1 MSLGRLPALPFR
13 FRLWR
18 PSHLALIGGD
28 LLHPAGEPE
37 GSHHDHLAATVGWL
51 CHAQDVRDGRPDA
64 GGVAAGWSFEDGW
77 LPSYP
82 ETSGYIVE
90 TLVAAAELLE
100 RPELLS
106 RAHRILDWELSI
118 QRGDGAFP
126 GHFGE
131 AGSAPVVFNTGQ
143 IIHGMVT
150 GAQRLGSA
158 ECLTAAV
165 RAGRWLASFQEADG
179 CWRTNVHNGCVHTYN
194 SRAAWAVARA
204 GVAADDA
211 ELMEVARRNLDW
223 ALTQQ
228 TPSGWFSTNA
238 FTPEC
243 DPFTHTIAYAIRG
256 LLEGGLLLGEA
267 RFVAAAVQAARG
279 LATVQRDDGSLAGT
293 FADGWR
299 PTARYCCLTG
309 LAQMAINWLRLAE
322 AADEPAMVATAQR
335 AIAYLKRC
343 HRRTGP
349 PEVAGGV
356 AGSVPI
362 WGGYSRFEF
371 PNWAPK
377 FFADALIFD
386 LGRHDLL
393 VEAAAAAVAVGEGV

>member
-1 MSLGRLPALPFR
+1 MSLTDLLAAPLRYRP
-13 FRLWR
+13 WR
-18 PSHLALIGGD
+18 PRHLALIAGD
-28 LLHPAGEPE
+28 LLRPARRPAG
-37 GSHHDHLAATVGWL
+37 SHRQHLEAAVGWI
-51 CHAQDVRDGRPDA
+51 CSAQDVRRGQADG

-90 TLVAAAELLE
+90 TLVAAAEVLC
-100 RPELLS
+100 RPELLN
-106 RAHRILDWELSI
+106 RAHRILDWELAI
-118 QRGDGAFP
+118 QRDDGAFP

-150 GAQRLGSA
+150 GFQRLGRDD
-158 ECLTAAV
+158 CLAAAV
-165 RAGRWLASFQEADG
+165 AAGRWLASFQEADG
-179 CWRTNVHNGCVHTYN
+179 SWRTNVHNGCVHTYN

-204 GVAADDA
+204 GVAAGDGA
-211 ELMEVARRNLDW
+211 LLEVARRNLDW
-223 ALTQQ
+223 AVGQQ
-228 TPSGWFSTNA
+228 TPSGWFATNA
-238 FTPEC
+238 FTPDR

-256 LLEGGLLLGEA
+256 LLEGGLLLDDG
-267 RFVAAAVQAARG
+267 RFVEAAAQAARA
-279 LATVQRDDGSLAGT
+279 LAEAQAEDGSLAGT

-299 PTARYCCLTG
+299 PSARYCCLTG

-322 AADEPAMVATAQR
+322 ATGEDAMVAPARQ
-335 AIAYLKRC
+335 AIGYLKRC

-356 AGSVPI
+356 AGSMPI

-371 PNWAPK
+371 PNWPPK
-377 FFADALIFD
+377 FFADALILD

-393 VEAAAAAVAVGEGV
+393 VESREAAVAVGEGR

>member
-1 MSLGRLPALPFR
+1 MSLGRLLAVPFR

-18 PSHLALIGGD
+18 PRHLALIGDD
-28 LLHPAGEPE
+28 LLGRAREPG
-37 GSHHDHLAATVGWL
+37 GSHQDHLASAVAWL
-51 CHAQDVRDGRPDA
+51 CHAQDVRDSEADA

-90 TLVAAAELLE
+90 TLVAAAELLD
-100 RPELLS
+100 RPELVG

-150 GAQRLGSA
+150 GFQRLGRDD
-158 ECLTAAV
+158 CLDAAV
-165 RAGRWLASFQEADG
+165 AAGRWLASFQEADG

-204 GVAADDA
+204 GVAAEDR
-211 ELMEVARRNLDW
+211 ELLAVARRNLDW

-228 TPSGWFSTNA
+228 RASGWFTANA
-238 FTPEC
+238 FTRDR

-256 LLEGGLLLGEA
+256 LLEGGLLLDDD
-267 RFVAAAVQAARG
+267 RFVAAATRAARA
-279 LATVQRDDGSLAGT
+279 LAEAQAEDGSLAGT
-293 FADGWR
+293 FGDGWR

-322 AADEPAMVATAQR
+322 AAGEGELVASARR
-335 AIAYLKRC
+335 AIGYLKRC

-356 AGSVPI
+356 AGSTPI
-362 WGGYSRFEF
+362 WGGYSRFEY

-377 FFADALIFD
+377 FFADALILD

-393 VEAAAAAVAVGEGV
+393 VEAPVASLAVGEGA

>member
-1 MSLGRLPALPFR
+1 MMGRLATVVGY
-13 FRLWR
+13 RLWR
-18 PSHLALIGGD
+18 PRHLALIAAD
-28 LLHPAGEPE
+28 LLHRADAPE
-37 GSHHDHLAATVGWL
+37 GSHEDHLTAAVAWL
-51 CHAQDVRDGRPDA
+51 CRAQDVRDGQPDA

-90 TLVAAAELLE
+90 TLVAAAEVLG
-100 RPELLS
+100 RPELRD
-106 RAHRILDWELSI
+106 RAGRILNWELSI
-118 QRGDGAFP
+118 QRADGAFP

-150 GAQRLGSA
+150 GAQRLGRDD
-158 ECLTAAV
+158 CLAAAV
-165 RAGRWLASFQEADG
+165 RGGRWLASFQEADG
-179 CWRTNVHNGCVHTYN
+179 CWRTNVHNGCIHTYN

-204 GVAADDA
+204 GVAADEP
-211 ELMEVARRNLDW
+211 ELVEVARRNCAW

-228 TPSGWFSTNA
+228 SDSGWFASNA
-238 FTPEC
+238 FTPGR

-256 LLEGGLLLGEA
+256 LLEVGLLLGED
-267 RFVAAAVQAARG
+267 RFVDAAIRAARPLVAAQAA
-279 LATVQRDDGSLAGT
+279 DGSLAGT
-293 FADGWR
+293 FGDGWR

-322 AADEPAMVATAQR
+322 AAGEQSMAAPAAR
-335 AIAYLKRC
+335 AIGFVKRC
-343 HRRTGP
+343 HHRTGP

-371 PNWAPK
+371 PNWPPK
-377 FFADALIFD
+377 FFADALLLD

-393 VEAAAAAVAVGEGV
+393 VERSRAAVAAGEGV